1 MVRKGDL
8 VRWKYASGH
17 AEGKVVEVHKE
28 VIEKTIN
35 GSKIK
40 RNGSEDNPALVIE
53 QEDKQ
58 TVLKLQSEVEKIH
71 N

>member
-1 MVRKGDL
+1 MIKKGDS

-28 VIEKTIN
+28 EIEKTIKR
-35 GSKIK
+35 SKIK
-40 RNGSEDNPALVIE
+40 RNGTEDNPALVIE
-53 QEDKQ
+53 QEDRH

-71 N
+71 G

>member
-1 MVRKGDL
+1 MIRKGDR

-17 AEGKVVEVHKE
+17 AKGKVVEVHQE
-28 VIEKTIN
+28 EIEKTIK